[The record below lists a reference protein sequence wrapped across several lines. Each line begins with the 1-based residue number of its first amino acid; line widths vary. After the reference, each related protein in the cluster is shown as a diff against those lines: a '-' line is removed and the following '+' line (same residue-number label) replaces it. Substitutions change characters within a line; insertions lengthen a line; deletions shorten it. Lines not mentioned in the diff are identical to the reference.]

1 MKRDLDPSILIFGLL
16 IIGLFAIV
24 NNQKKDNEK

>member
-1 MKRDLDPSILIFGLL
+1 MKRDIDPSILIFGLL
-16 IIGLFAIV
+16 IIGLVAIV

>member
-16 IIGLFAIV
+16 VIGLFAIV